1 MGNAVN
7 LVSSSQGKT
16 KQQQQQNK
24 KQKKKRKIGL
34 VSHWRVSVI
43 R

>member
-16 KQQQQQNK
+16 KQQQQQQNK
-24 KQKKKRKIGL
+24 KTKNRFGFPL
-34 VSHWRVSVI
+34 
-43 R
+43 